1 MSRPDRH
8 SRSDSSE
15 LAVTPILVQSVS
27 GPPGTALGAL
37 LDRERHF
44 PGEYLRAL
52 IRPFDFIVA
61 NITASSNEAE
71 ELVADLPAGEARAEA
86 LAVRLRRKGAR
97 LERGEPVAL
106 HSARQLESLC
116 YSRGRSS
123 AAIVRADPSLVSEM
137 QIGAWFEA
145 GWRGRLARRA
155 LRRIPRLASCLRAL
169 LRRPGS
175 LRMAAD
181 AWFWAGVRRGTSAQE
196 WRRLTR
202 SSYVVL
208 CYHRLAGE
216 GKESE
221 RELDIAPG
229 QFERQMRALRLLRF
243 HPLSPSEL
251 LAFHSDPAAVLPRR
265 RFVVTA
271 DDAYLDAVACLERNA
286 RLQPQV
292 FALTALVDGA
302 PRPPDQAPLADW
314 KMLDRAGAAGVAV
327 GSHTRHHVALAGLG
341 PDELSEEIDGSL
353 RDLERSLP
361 RAIPVLAYPYG
372 RCDEAAREATIAA
385 GYQAAYTTN
394 AGRNG
399 AGSDRWCLRR
409 ISIQFRNSVPSFLWK
424 VISGEALPARW
435 ERRLVAREARSRRR
449 KGRRG

>member
-1 MSRPDRH
+1 
-8 SRSDSSE
+8 
-15 LAVTPILVQSVS
+15 
-27 GPPGTALGAL
+27 
-37 LDRERHF
+37 
-44 PGEYLRAL
+44 
-52 IRPFDFIVA
+52 
-61 NITASSNEAE
+61 
-71 ELVADLPAGEARAEA
+71 
-86 LAVRLRRKGAR
+86 
-97 LERGEPVAL
+97 LEREEPVAL

-169 LRRPGS
+169 LPGPGS

-208 CYHRLAGE
+208 CYHRLAGK

-302 PRPPDQAPLADW
+302 PRPPDQASR
-314 KMLDRAGAAGVAV
+314 RAGGARPGRAERRDRRLAA
-327 GSHTRHHVALAGLG
+327 RPRALATPGH
-341 PDELSEEIDGSL
+341 P
-353 RDLERSLP
+353 
-361 RAIPVLAYPYG
+361 
-372 RCDEAAREATIAA
+372 
-385 GYQAAYTTN
+385 
-394 AGRNG
+394 G
-399 AGSDRWCLRR
+399 AGLSIRPLRR
-409 ISIQFRNSVPSFLWK
+409 
-424 VISGEALPARW
+424 GGARGDDRGRIPGRVHDQ
-435 ERRLVAREARSRRR
+435 RRSQRSRQRPLVPTPNQHPIPQ
-449 KGRRG
+449 